1 VLLKHVLAFAIT
13 NVECVRKQTP
23 IQHGMIF
30 GSIFGF
36 VDLFSCCKGINF
48 ARFRKIIHLLFLSN
62 GIITQIFGINEKL
75 IYKYYTNRMYDIC
88 KSISQMCIM
97 PDFLPFNNKF
107 R

>member
-23 IQHGMIF
+23 SQHGMIF

-48 ARFRKIIHLLFLSN
+48 ARF
-62 GIITQIFGINEKL
+62 
-75 IYKYYTNRMYDIC
+75 
-88 KSISQMCIM
+88 
-97 PDFLPFNNKF
+97 
-107 R
+107 

>member
-13 NVECVRKQTP
+13 NVECVRKQPP

-48 ARFRKIIHLLFLSN
+48 ARFRKIIHLLFLPN
-62 GIITQIFGINEKL
+62 GIITQIFGINEKIDL
-75 IYKYYTNRMYDIC
+75 QILHKRNVRYLQINF
-88 KSISQMCIM
+88 S
-97 PDFLPFNNKF
+97 NVHNA
-107 R
+107 